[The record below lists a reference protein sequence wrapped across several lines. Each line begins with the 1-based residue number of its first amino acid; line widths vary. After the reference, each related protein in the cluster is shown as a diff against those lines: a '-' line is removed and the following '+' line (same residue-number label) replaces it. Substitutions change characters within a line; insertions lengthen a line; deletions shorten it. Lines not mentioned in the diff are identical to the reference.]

1 MRNNRDACL
10 AALFILICAP
20 APKLAQGPGERSP
33 LTSAVARAIKNDES
47 DWTYTAAHCTCPPLI
62 SPQESASLGIWSRR
76 DKKGEIEE
84 LIMDIYKIPSVEEA
98 VQFIRGYDSDT
109 YKGPCRV
116 QKYQL
121 GDEASLLD
129 CSAVHI
135 SENTKV
141 MGGPIALWLRK
152 DNFLISVNGN
162 SEGTVVRFAKY
173 ALRTLPPTNA
183 ARTYS
188 SR

>member
-1 MRNNRDACL
+1 MRINPNAFL
-10 AALFILICAP
+10 ATLFILICAQVP
-20 APKLAQGPGERSP
+20 RLVQDPREMSP
-33 LTSAVARAIKNDES
+33 LTSVVARAIKNDEA
-47 DWTYTAAHCTCPPLI
+47 DWNYTPGHCTCPPLI
-62 SPQESASLGIWSRR
+62 SPQESANLGIWERR
-76 DKKGEIEE
+76 DKKGELEQ
-84 LIMDIYKIPSVEEA
+84 LIMEIYEIPSVGEA
-98 VQFIRGYDSDT
+98 FKFIRGYDSDT

-116 QKYQL
+116 QRYEL

-141 MGGPIALWLRK
+141 FGGPMVLWLRK

-173 ALRTLPPTNA
+173 ALRVLPPTNA

-188 SR
+188 KR